1 MKIYSLDPVMYGG
14 IGADMSILSM
24 RPTMYGGL
32 GEHPWMSSLQCE
44 NYLKL
49 VETYTRLS
57 QKTDKTPATRADAEK
72 LAAQYQSDYNTCME
86 RKANQAVAAI
96 LQPGV
101 PVVSPVAS
109 PVVSPLTPALP
120 IPASLVPT
128 TGVPAATTPAA
139 TTAASVFGEG
149 WFTTRNIMIA
159 AGVVAAGA
167 AAVYFMKKRRRGG
180 R

>member
-1 MKIYSLDPVMYGG
+1 MKIYSLDPVMYSG

-24 RPTMYGGL
+24 RPAMYGGL

-57 QKTDKTPATRADAEK
+57 QKTDKTPATRANAEK

-101 PVVSPVAS
+101 PVVSPAVS

-120 IPASLVPT
+120 IPDSLVPT
-128 TGVPAATTPAA
+128 TGVPAA

-149 WFTTRNIMIA
+149 WFTTRNIVIG

-167 AAVYFMKKRRRGG
+167 AAVYFIKKRRRGG